1 MPKDRYL
8 LIVKDT
14 DCMLSNIINIFG
26 NTYEVDATI
35 LVILVLSFKLYINNT
50 ATAIDYKRTFVSI
63 PGEITILVIGFLLSD
78 MITNES
84 DTSTGQRLFT
94 GILISLLVLV
104 IQIAWEKDICNKLTN
119 LGRNSKWKILV
130 MYAVSVALYL
140 IALKGGFGK

>member
-14 DCMLSNIINIFG
+14 DCMLSNIINILG